1 MRPVAPLRGA
11 GLRAWARLLLCM
23 RRPEACATENAMGSP
38 MKRLFAWVL
47 AHGMGHYEQ
56 AMGERKRALLS
67 PLRGRVVEIGP
78 GAGVNLHS
86 FPAEVEWIG
95 IEPNSWLHPYLR
107 AEAARLGRTI
117 ELRGGSAENMDLL
130 DASVDAVVST
140 LVLCS
145 VADPRRIMQE
155 VLRVLK
161 PGGRF
166 VFLEH
171 VAAPRGSGL
180 RRLQRLLR
188 PGWRLFADG
197 CQPDRETWTAIE
209 QAGFRQ
215 VEIEHFRGPIPVI
228 RPHIAGVA
236 EK

>member
-1 MRPVAPLRGA
+1 MHTPL
-11 GLRAWARLLLCM
+11 
-23 RRPEACATENAMGSP
+23 
-38 MKRLFAWVL
+38 KRVFAWVL
-47 AHGMGHYEQ
+47 AHGMGRYEQ
-56 AMGERKRALLS
+56 TMGERKRALLA

-86 FPAEVEWIG
+86 FAPEVEWVG
-95 IEPNSWLHPYLR
+95 IEPNPWLHSYLR
-107 AEAARLGRTI
+107 QEAARLGRAI
-117 ELRGGSAENMDLL
+117 EVRSGSAESLDLP

-145 VADPRRIMQE
+145 VPDPARVLQE
-155 VLRVLK
+155 ALRVLK

-188 PGWRLFADG
+188 PGWRVVADG
-197 CQPDRETWTAIE
+197 CRPDRETWTAIE
-209 QAGFRQ
+209 RAGFRR
-215 VEIEHFRGPIPVI
+215 VEIERFRGPIPVI
-228 RPHIAGVA
+228 RPHIAGFA

>member
-1 MRPVAPLRGA
+1 MHFPL
-11 GLRAWARLLLCM
+11 
-23 RRPEACATENAMGSP
+23 
-38 MKRLFAWVL
+38 KRLFAWML
-47 AHGMGHYEQ
+47 AHGMGRYEL
-56 AMGERKRALLS
+56 AMGERKRALLA

-78 GAGVNLHS
+78 GAGANLRS
-86 FPAEVEWIG
+86 FSPDVAWIG
-95 IEPNSWLHPYLR
+95 IEPNPWLHPYLR
-107 AEAARLGRTI
+107 EEAARLGRSI
-117 ELRGGSAENMDLL
+117 DVRSGRAEALDLP

-145 VADPRRIMQE
+145 VSDPAGVLQE

-180 RRLQRLLR
+180 RCLQRVLR
-188 PGWRLFADG
+188 PGWRVIADG
-197 CQPDRETWTAIE
+197 CRPDRETWTAIE
-209 QAGFRQ
+209 QAGFRR
-215 VEIEHFRGPIPVI
+215 VDLEHFRGPIPVI
-228 RPHIAGVA
+228 RPHIAGFA

>member
-1 MRPVAPLRGA
+1 MQDHTMSSPL
-11 GLRAWARLLLCM
+11 
-23 RRPEACATENAMGSP
+23 
-38 MKRLFAWVL
+38 KRLFAWML
-47 AHGMGHYEQ
+47 AHGMGRYEQ
-56 AMGERKRALLS
+56 AMGERKRALLA
-67 PLRGRVVEIGP
+67 PLRGCVVEIGP

-86 FPAEVEWIG
+86 FAPDVEWIG
-95 IEPNSWLHPYLR
+95 IEPNPWLHPYLR
-107 AEAARLGRTI
+107 QEAARLGRSI
-117 ELRGGSAENMDLL
+117 ELHSGTAEAIDLP
-130 DASVDAVVST
+130 DASADAVVST

-145 VADPRRIMQE
+145 VSDPARVLEE

-171 VAAPRGSGL
+171 VAAPCGSGL

-188 PGWRLFADG
+188 PGWRVIADG
-197 CQPDRETWTAIE
+197 CRPDRETWRAIE
-209 QAGFRQ
+209 QAGFRR

-228 RPHIAGVA
+228 RPHIAGTA

>member
-1 MRPVAPLRGA
+1 MPSPLK
-11 GLRAWARLLLCM
+11 
-23 RRPEACATENAMGSP
+23 P
-38 MKRLFAWVL
+38 LFAWML
-47 AHGMGHYEQ
+47 AHGMGRYEQ
-56 AMGERKRALLS
+56 AMGERKRALLA

-86 FPAEVEWIG
+86 FAPEVEWIG
-95 IEPNSWLHPYLR
+95 IEPNPWLHPYLQQ
-107 AEAARLGRTI
+107 EAARLGRTI
-117 ELRGGSAENMDLL
+117 DLRAGTAEALDLP

-145 VADPRRIMQE
+145 VTDPARVLRE
-155 VLRVLK
+155 ALRVLK
-161 PGGRF
+161 PGGCF

-188 PGWRLFADG
+188 PGWRVIADG
-197 CQPDRETWTAIE
+197 CRPDRETGTAIE
-209 QAGFRQ
+209 QAGFRR
-215 VEIEHFRGPIPVI
+215 VAIERFRGPVPVI

>member
-1 MRPVAPLRGA
+1 MHSPL
-11 GLRAWARLLLCM
+11 
-23 RRPEACATENAMGSP
+23 
-38 MKRLFAWVL
+38 KRLFAWML
-47 AHGMGHYEQ
+47 AHGMGRYEQ
-56 AMGERKRALLS
+56 AMGERKRALLA
-67 PLRGRVVEIGP
+67 PLHGCVVEIGP

-86 FPAEVEWIG
+86 FAPDVQWIG
-95 IEPNSWLHPYLR
+95 IEPNPWLHPYLR
-107 AEAARLGRTI
+107 QEAARLGRSI
-117 ELRGGSAENMDLL
+117 ELRSGTAGAIDLP
-130 DASVDAVVST
+130 DASADAVVST

-145 VADPRRIMQE
+145 VSDPARVLQE

-180 RRLQRLLR
+180 RHLQRLLR
-188 PGWRLFADG
+188 PGWRVIADG
-197 CQPDRETWTAIE
+197 CRPDRETWTAIE
-209 QAGFRQ
+209 QAGFRR

-228 RPHIAGVA
+228 RPHIAGMA

>member
-1 MRPVAPLRGA
+1 
-11 GLRAWARLLLCM
+11 
-23 RRPEACATENAMGSP
+23 
-38 MKRLFAWVL
+38 MKRLFAWML
-47 AHGMGHYEQ
+47 AHGMGRYEQ
-56 AMGERKRALLS
+56 AMGERKQALLA

-78 GAGVNLHS
+78 GAGVNLRW
-86 FPAEVEWIG
+86 FAPEVEWIG
-95 IEPNSWLHPYLR
+95 IEPNPWLHPYLR
-107 AEAARLGRTI
+107 QEAARLRRPM
-117 ELRGGSAENMDLL
+117 ELRGGSAETLDLP

-145 VADPRRIMQE
+145 VADPARVLRE

-171 VAAPRGSGL
+171 VAAPRGSRL
-180 RRLQRLLR
+180 RCLQRLLR
-188 PGWRLFADG
+188 PGWRLCADG
-197 CQPDRETWTAIE
+197 CCPDRETGKAIE
-209 QAGFRQ
+209 QAGFRH
-215 VEIEHFRGPIPVI
+215 VAIDHFRGPIPVI

>member
-1 MRPVAPLRGA
+1 MPSPLK
-11 GLRAWARLLLCM
+11 
-23 RRPEACATENAMGSP
+23 P
-38 MKRLFAWVL
+38 LFAWML
-47 AHGMGHYEQ
+47 AHGMGRYEQ
-56 AMGERKRALLS
+56 AMGERKRALLA

-86 FPAEVEWIG
+86 FAPEVEWIG
-95 IEPNSWLHPYLR
+95 IEPNPWLHPYLQQ
-107 AEAARLGRTI
+107 EAARLGRTI
-117 ELRGGSAENMDLL
+117 DLRAGTAEALDLP

-145 VADPRRIMQE
+145 VADPARVLQE
-155 VLRVLK
+155 ALRVLK

-188 PGWRLFADG
+188 PGWRVIADG
-197 CQPDRETWTAIE
+197 CRPDRETWTVIE
-209 QAGFRQ
+209 QAGFRG
-215 VEIEHFRGPIPVI
+215 VAIERFRGPVPVI